1 MFHYPIKR
9 KSSVWEWWRQP
20 KGFAVLF
27 LGIALTTIPCTL
39 AFAQEKSIDSP
50 SPAMQ
55 EKVSFSPQHRIGW
68 GISSSEGAVT
78 YSNDSGE
85 ILISMLYAR
94 RITPITELELAL
106 HYTGIQRYFK
116 GLNGLVPLT
125 SSARGISIA
134 WHADITFMMQP
145 FTGFFQPLRLGL
157 GPSLLLGSGISTGN
171 SLVISDTATPP
182 TNIPLQTNYRSIAS
196 LAMNAKAEWLFL
208 QRPTFDI
215 GGRVQLHLFTSA
227 FSGGSQIPAAGGL
240 GSAGV
245 FAYVRF

>member
-1 MFHYPIKR
+1 
-9 KSSVWEWWRQP
+9 
-20 KGFAVLF
+20 
-27 LGIALTTIPCTL
+27 
-39 AFAQEKSIDSP
+39 
-50 SPAMQ
+50 MQ

-125 SSARGISIA
+125 STARGISIA
-134 WHADITFMMQP
+134 WHVDITFMMQP

-157 GPSLLLGSGISTGN
+157 GPSLLLGSGIGTG
-171 SLVISDTATPP
+171 SSRVLPYTTTPP
-182 TNIPLQTNYRSIAS
+182 ANIPLQTDYGSAAA

-215 GGRVQLHLFTSA
+215 GGRVQLHLFTTA
-227 FSGGSQIPAAGGL
+227 FSGSSKGVGGGGL
-240 GSAGV
+240 GSGGV

>member
-1 MFHYPIKR
+1 MFHYIIKR
-9 KSSVWEWWRQP
+9 KSSTQDWERR
-20 KGFAVLF
+20 KEFVVLLF
-27 LGIALTTIPCTL
+27 FIAFSAAIPCTL

-55 EKVSFSPQHRIGW
+55 EKVNFSPQHRIGW
-68 GISSSEGAVT
+68 GISTNEGAVT
-78 YSNDSGE
+78 FSNDFGE

-106 HYTGIQRYFK
+106 HYTGIQRYFR

-134 WHADITFMMQP
+134 WQADITFMMQP

-157 GPSLLLGSGISTGN
+157 GPSLQLWSAIATS
-171 SLVISDTATPP
+171 SPLVIPSTATPP
-182 TNIPLQTNYRSIAS
+182 STIPLETNFSSIAS
-196 LAMNAKAEWLFL
+196 LAMNAKVEWLFL

-215 GGRVQLHLFTSA
+215 GGRVQMHVFTNA
-227 FSGGSQIPAAGGL
+227 FSGGSHFPTVGGMAGG
-240 GSAGV
+240 GV